1 MDELMKEFDEWM
13 HLEGELQK
21 KQPDYSLDEA
31 YLFLQNTS
39 KKSKNLEKIEIFQK
53 SFLSTKTKNA
63 PLHKQH
69 NAACPEGRNFI

>member
-13 HLEGELQK
+13 YLEGELQK

-53 SFLSTKTKNA
+53 NLK
-63 PLHKQH
+63 
-69 NAACPEGRNFI
+69 I

>member
-13 HLEGELQK
+13 YLEGELQK

-39 KKSKNLEKIEIFQK
+39 IKSKNLEKIEIFQII
-53 SFLSTKTKNA
+53 
-63 PLHKQH
+63 
-69 NAACPEGRNFI
+69 EGYYQGS